1 VDFFELINARHSV
14 RAFTAEP
21 LADEHLQAIVQAANR
36 APSAGNRQ
44 AYDIYIVTDAGRKAG
59 LVKAAGG
66 QEFLAQAPVAL
77 AFCAQPAR
85 SAQRYGKRGA
95 GLYCV
100 QDATIACAYAQLA
113 ATALGLATVWVGA
126 YDDDAVRAVL
136 GVTGDMLPVAV
147 LPIGHAAEVPADRG
161 RRALEDLVHR
171 LE

>member
-1 VDFFELINARHSV
+1 M
-14 RAFTAEP
+14 RAYTAQP
-21 LADEHLQAIVQAANR
+21 LADEQLHAILAAANR

-44 AYDIYIVTDAGRKAG
+44 AYEIYVVTDAPRKAR
-59 LVKAAGG
+59 LMEAAGG

-77 AFCAQPAR
+77 AFCAHPAR
-85 SAQRYGKRGA
+85 SVERYGKRGA
-95 GLYCV
+95 GLYCL

-136 GVTGDMLPVAV
+136 GVGSDLLPVAV
-147 LPIGHAAEVPADRG
+147 LPIGHAAGEPAERG